1 LSDGKISIAIEVDG
15 KEIKVATTEL
25 DKLAK
30 SAEGSG
36 SPLKVAEKS
45 LDSVADSAKDAKKP
59 LEDTEKGLGSV
70 GDSAKGAKKP
80 LDDTKKSIGGVGEES
95 VKATSNVK
103 DMALSFGL
111 VKIASAAF
119 SVIAQSLDAAIS
131 RFDIMQKYPK
141 VLGALGFSAEE
152 SKKSITQLA
161 DGIDG
166 LPTKLD
172 DVVASTQQF
181 TSITGDLE
189 TSTDTVLA
197 LNNAF
202 LASGASAADASRGTD
217 QYSQMLSSGVVDLES
232 WKTLQETMPLALQK
246 TAEAMGFVGST
257 AQRELYNA
265 LKEGKITFR
274 DFQNQLIELGT
285 GTGMLADLAK
295 ENSTGIATSF
305 GNLRN
310 AVAKNIANI
319 ITKVDEMTQAV
330 TGKTIAQNID
340 SLKAIINSS
349 MAAIGDSIEK
359 ATPYIIAFK
368 DGVQAVLPVVEFLTP
383 AIMGL
388 VAAYTALQ
396 LINKV
401 SAQINATKAAFEA
414 MATTTAKITALT
426 TAKTTAELANNA
438 VQAKYLAANLASMSA
453 LTAKNVVVGLLT
465 GSLTLSTAATLLKA
479 KAVLVLSGALKFL
492 AGPIGW
498 VVLGIGALVTAGVAL
513 VKWLNKASEDGA
525 KLTSETEDLATANE
539 ALAETVESSADTY
552 KKNQN
557 NIQATADANSDLIS
571 KIEELYAVEDKTSA
585 QKKELSAY
593 VEQLNGS
600 MDGLNL
606 AYSEE
611 ADMLNQS
618 SEYLQQR
625 VDLLKEQET
634 ANAAQERMLE
644 ISKEQSEVEQKLAE
658 TNVLREEWNQKLA
671 DGSVKSREHKEAIA
685 ELDAQEQLLKDTT
698 LALGE
703 EQKLTETKFTESM
716 AAIDAATRESVDNQI
731 ITFADLSE
739 TQAATVE
746 SMKATWEDY
755 KAAATNMFDVLS
767 SESELTVAEMTAN
780 LEENQRV
787 IGAWADNIAILA
799 ARGVDEGLLETLRTA
814 GPESAGYVN
823 ALVSA
828 SDEELAGLSTAF
840 ANGGAVATDALATSL
855 GVENNEVVN
864 SVMGLVTEAKATMAQ
879 EIEAAD
885 FGSIGKNVAAGLG
898 GGIDEGA
905 AEVVTSAENMA
916 QDTIDGAESA
926 FEINSP
932 SRVFKGMGGFITEGL
947 ALGVNTGTSRVLQA
961 IASMF
966 SQARAQSMAGVSQII
981 ASYNGLPNSMRSI
994 GLYAMAGLNGGLLAG
1009 AGSVL
1014 ATARSIAN
1022 SVAATMQAALK
1033 INSPSRVMR
1042 DDVGRWIPEG
1052 LAEGIRGSASSVYE
1066 EINRISAG
1074 VVKGGSPEMALGLNG
1089 MTAMSA
1095 GYATINNNSRSV
1107 DASQVITNENRPVIH
1122 IEKIENHSDSDIPKI
1137 LEESAWIMSRE
1148 GSRL

>member
-1 LSDGKISIAIEVDG
+1 MADGKISIAIEVDG
-15 KEIKVATTEL
+15 KQVKVASTDL

-36 SPLKVAEKS
+36 SPLK
-45 LDSVADSAKDAKKP
+45 
-59 LEDTEKGLGSV
+59 DTEKGLEGI
-70 GDSAKGAKKP
+70 GNQARGAKKP
-80 LDDTKKSIGGVGEES
+80 LDDAKKGIGGVSDES
-95 VKATSNVK
+95 KKANTSIK
-103 DMALSFGL
+103 DMAISFGL
-111 VKIASAAF
+111 VKVASAAF
-119 SVIAQSLDAAIS
+119 KVVAQSLDAAIS
-131 RFDIMQKYPK
+131 RFDTMQKYPK

-152 SKKSITQLA
+152 SEKSIKQLA

-172 DVVASTQQF
+172 DVVASTQQM
-181 TSITGDLE
+181 TSITGDLGK
-189 TSTDTVLA
+189 STDTVLA

-202 LASGASAADASRGTD
+202 LASGASAADASRGTN
-217 QYSQMLSSGVVDLES
+217 QFVQMLSSGVVDLQS
-232 WKTLQETMPLALQK
+232 WKTLQETMPLGLQK
-246 TAEAMGFVGST
+246 TAEAMGFVGSA
-257 AQRELYNA
+257 AQRDLYAA
-265 LKEGKITFR
+265 LKDGEITFR

-285 GTGMLADLAK
+285 GTGELAGLAK
-295 ENSTGIATSF
+295 ENSMGIATSF

-330 TGKTIAQNID
+330 TGKSIAENID
-340 SLKAIINSS
+340 SLKVIINSS
-349 MAAIGDSIEK
+349 MAAIGDSVEK
-359 ATPYIIAFK
+359 ATPYVIAFK
-368 DGVQAVLPVVEFLTP
+368 DGVQATLPVIEFLTP

-396 LINKV
+396 IINKV
-401 SAQINATKAAFEA
+401 NAQIAATKAAFEA

-426 TAKTTAELANNA
+426 NAKTVAELANNG
-438 VQAKYLAANLASMSA
+438 VQTKYLAANLASMSA
-453 LTAKNVVVGLLT
+453 LTAKNIVVGLLT
-465 GSLTLSTAATLLKA
+465 GSLTLNTAATLLQA
-479 KAVLVLSGALKFL
+479 KAVVVLSGALKFIT
-492 AGPIGW
+492 GPIGW

-513 VKWLNKASEDGA
+513 VKWFNKASEDGA

-539 ALAETVESSADTY
+539 SLADTVESSADAY
-552 KKNQN
+552 KKNQSD
-557 NIQATADANSDLIS
+557 IQATADANSDLIA
-571 KIEELYAVEDKTSA
+571 KIEELYAVEDKTST

-600 MDGLNL
+600 MAGLNL

-671 DGSVKSREHKEAIA
+671 DGSVKSREHKAAIA
-685 ELDAQEQLLKDTT
+685 ELDEQEKLLKDTT
-698 LALGE
+698 LALGD
-703 EQKLTETKFTESM
+703 EQKLTEAKFTESM
-716 AAIDAATRESVDNQI
+716 AAIDEATRASVDNQI

-746 SMKATWEDY
+746 NMKATWEDY

-799 ARGVDEGLLETLRTA
+799 ARGVDEGLLETLRVA

-823 ALVSA
+823 ALVNA

-864 SVMGLVTEAKATMAQ
+864 SVMGLVTETKATMAQ

-885 FGSIGKNVAAGLG
+885 FGSIGKNVAAGLSS
-898 GGIDEGA
+898 GITEGA
-905 AEVVTSAENMA
+905 AEAVTASETMA

-947 ALGVNTGTSRVLQA
+947 ALGVNTGTRQVLQA
-961 IASMF
+961 VTSMF
-966 SQARAQSMAGVSQII
+966 NQARAQSMSGVARII

-994 GLYAMAGLNGGLLAG
+994 GLYAMSGLNGGLLAG
-1009 AGSVL
+1009 SGSVL

-1022 SVAATMQAALK
+1022 SVAATMRAALK

-1052 LAEGIRGSASSVYE
+1052 LAEGIRGNAASVYE
-1066 EINRISAG
+1066 EINRISTG
-1074 VVKGGSPEMALGLNG
+1074 IRGGSPEMALGLNG

-1095 GYATINNNSRSV
+1095 GYSTITNNSRAV
-1107 DASQVITNENRPVIH
+1107 TDASQTITNNNRPVVH

-1137 LEESAWIMSRE
+1137 LEEAAWIMSRE
-1148 GSRL
+1148 ESKL

>member
-1 LSDGKISIAIEVDG
+1 MSDGKISIAIEVDG
-15 KEIKVATTEL
+15 KEVKVATTEL

-36 SPLKVAEKS
+36 SPLK
-45 LDSVADSAKDAKKP
+45 DA
-59 LEDTEKGLGSV
+59 EKGLGGV

-80 LDDTKKSIGGVGEES
+80 LDDAKKAIGGVSDES
-95 VKATSNVK
+95 VKATSSVK

-111 VKIASAAF
+111 VKVASAAF
-119 SVIAQSLDAAIS
+119 KIIAQSLDAAIS
-131 RFDIMQKYPK
+131 RFDTMQRYPK

-152 SKKSITQLA
+152 SEKSIKQLA

-181 TSITGDLE
+181 TAITGDLE

-202 LASGASAADASRGTD
+202 LASGKGAAEASRGTD

-257 AQRELYNA
+257 AQRDLYAA
-265 LKEGKITFR
+265 LKDGKFTFR

-285 GTGMLADLAK
+285 GTGMLASLAK
-295 ENSTGIATSF
+295 ENSVGIGVSF

-340 SLKAIINSS
+340 SLKVIINSS

-359 ATPYIIAFK
+359 ATPYVIAFK
-368 DGVQAVLPVVEFLTP
+368 DGVQATLPVVEFLTP

-396 LINKV
+396 VINKV
-401 SAQINATKAAFEA
+401 NAQIAATKAAFEL
-414 MATTTAKITALT
+414 MAPTIAKLTALT
-426 TAKTTAELANNA
+426 TAKTTAELMDSAM
-438 VQAKYLAANLASMSA
+438 QTKYLAANLASMSA
-453 LTAKNVVVGLLT
+453 LTAKNIVIGLLT
-465 GSLTLSTAATLLKA
+465 GSLTLNTAATLLQA
-479 KAVLVLSGALKFL
+479 KAVVVLSGALKFIT
-492 AGPIGW
+492 GPIGW

-513 VKWLNKASEDGA
+513 VKWFNKASEDGG

-539 ALAETVESSADTY
+539 SLADTVESSADAY
-552 KKNQN
+552 KKNQSD
-557 NIQATADANSDLIS
+557 IQATADANSDLIA

-618 SEYLQQR
+618 GEYLQQR

-658 TNVLREEWNQKLA
+658 TNQLREEWNQKLE

-685 ELDAQEQLLKDTT
+685 ELDTQEQLLKDTT

-703 EQKLTETKFTESM
+703 EQEATKAKFTESM
-716 AAIDAATRESVDNQI
+716 AAIDEATRTSVDNQI

-746 SMKATWEDY
+746 NMKATWEEY
-755 KAAATNMFDVLS
+755 KSAATNMFDTLS
-767 SESELTVAEMTAN
+767 VESDLTVAQMTAN

-799 ARGVDEGLLETLRTA
+799 SRGVDEGLLETLRTA

-823 ALVSA
+823 ALVNA

-885 FGSIGKNVAAGLG
+885 FGSIGKNVAAGLS
-898 GGIDEGA
+898 GGITEGA
-905 AEVVTSAENMA
+905 ADAVTASETMA

-947 ALGVNTGTSRVLQA
+947 ALGVNTGTRQVLQA
-961 IASMF
+961 ITSMF
-966 SQARAQSMAGVSQII
+966 NQARAQSLMGMNQII

-994 GLYAMAGLNGGLLAG
+994 GLYAMSGLNGGLIAG
-1009 AGSVL
+1009 SGSVL

-1066 EINRISAG
+1066 EINKISAG

-1095 GYATINNNSRSV
+1095 GYATINNHSRSIT

-1137 LEESAWIMSRE
+1137 LEEAAWIMSRE
-1148 GSRL
+1148 GSKL

>member
-1 LSDGKISIAIEVDG
+1 MADGKISIAIEVDG
-15 KEIKVATTEL
+15 KQVKVASTEL

-36 SPLKVAEKS
+36 SPLK
-45 LDSVADSAKDAKKP
+45 
-59 LEDTEKGLGSV
+59 DTEKGLEGV
-70 GDSAKGAKKP
+70 GNQAKGAKKP
-80 LDDTKKSIGGVGEES
+80 LDDAKKGIGGVGDES
-95 VKATSNVK
+95 KKANTSIK
-103 DMALSFGL
+103 DMAISFGL
-111 VKIASAAF
+111 VKVASAAF
-119 SVIAQSLDAAIS
+119 KVVAQSLDAAIS
-131 RFDIMQKYPK
+131 RFDTMQKYPK
-141 VLGALGFSAEE
+141 VLDALGFSAEE
-152 SKKSITQLA
+152 SEKSINQLA

-172 DVVASTQQF
+172 DVVASTQQM
-181 TSITGDLE
+181 TSITGDLGK
-189 TSTDTVLA
+189 STDTVLA

-202 LASGASAADASRGTD
+202 LASGSSAADASRGTN
-217 QYSQMLSSGVVDLES
+217 QFVQMLSSGVVDLQS
-232 WKTLQETMPLALQK
+232 WKTLQETMPLGLQK
-246 TAEAMGFVGST
+246 TAEAMGYVGST
-257 AQRELYNA
+257 AQRDLYSA
-265 LKEGKITFR
+265 LQAGEITFK

-285 GTGMLADLAK
+285 GTGELAGLAK
-295 ENSTGIATSF
+295 ENSMGIATSF
-305 GNLRN
+305 DNLRN

-330 TGKTIAQNID
+330 TGKSIAQNID
-340 SLKAIINSS
+340 SLKVIINSS
-349 MAAIGDSIEK
+349 MAVIGDSIEK
-359 ATPYIIAFK
+359 ATPYVIAFK
-368 DGVQAVLPVVEFLTP
+368 DGVQATLPVVEFLTP

-396 LINKV
+396 IINKV
-401 SAQINATKAAFEA
+401 NAQIAATKAAFEA

-426 TAKTTAELANNA
+426 NAKTVAELANNG
-438 VQAKYLAANLASMSA
+438 VQTKYLAANLASMSA
-453 LTAKNVVVGLLT
+453 LTAKNIVVGLLT
-465 GSLTLSTAATLLKA
+465 GSLTLNTAATLLQA
-479 KAVLVLSGALKFL
+479 KAVVVLSGALKFIT
-492 AGPIGW
+492 GPIGW

-513 VKWLNKASEDGA
+513 VKWFNKATEDGA

-539 ALAETVESSADTY
+539 SLADTVESSADAY
-552 KKNQN
+552 KKNQSD
-557 NIQATADANSDLIS
+557 IQATADANSDLIA

-600 MDGLNL
+600 MAGLNL

-671 DGSVKSREHKEAIA
+671 DGSVKSREHKAAIA
-685 ELDAQEQLLKDTT
+685 ELDEQEKLLKDTT
-698 LALGE
+698 LALGD
-703 EQKLTETKFTESM
+703 EQKLTEAKFTESM
-716 AAIDAATRESVDNQI
+716 AAIDEATRASVDNQI

-746 SMKATWEDY
+746 NMKATWEDY

-767 SESELTVAEMTAN
+767 AESELTVAEMTAN

-799 ARGVDEGLLETLRTA
+799 ARGVDEGLLETLRVA

-823 ALVSA
+823 ALVNA

-840 ANGGAVATDALATSL
+840 ANGGAVATEALATSL

-864 SVMGLVTEAKATMAQ
+864 SVMGLVTETKATMAQ

-885 FGSIGKNVAAGLG
+885 FGSIGKNVAAGLSS
-898 GGIDEGA
+898 GITEGA
-905 AEVVTSAENMA
+905 AEAVTASETMA

-947 ALGVNTGTSRVLQA
+947 ALGVNTGTRLVLQA
-961 IASMF
+961 ITSMF
-966 SQARAQSMAGVSQII
+966 NQARAQSMAGVAQII

-994 GLYAMAGLNGGLLAG
+994 GLYAMAGLNGGLMAG

-1052 LAEGIRGSASSVYE
+1052 LAEGIRGNAASVYE
-1066 EINRISAG
+1066 EINRISTG
-1074 VVKGGSPEMALGLNG
+1074 IRGGSPEMALGLNG

-1095 GYATINNNSRSV
+1095 GYATITNNSRAV
-1107 DASQVITNENRPVIH
+1107 TDASQTITNNNRPVVH

-1137 LEESAWIMSRE
+1137 LEEAAWIMSRE
-1148 GSRL
+1148 ESKL

>member
-1 LSDGKISIAIEVDG
+1 MSDGKISIAIEVDG
-15 KEIKVATTEL
+15 KEVKIASTEL
-25 DKLAK
+25 EKLAK
-30 SAEGSG
+30 SAESSE
-36 SPLKVAEKS
+36 SPLKEA
-45 LDSVADSAKDAKKP
+45 
-59 LEDTEKGLGSV
+59 EKGLDGI

-80 LDDTKKSIGGVGEES
+80 LDDTKKAIGGVGDES
-95 VKATSNVK
+95 VKATSSVK

-111 VKIASAAF
+111 VKVASAAF
-119 SVIAQSLDAAIS
+119 KVVAQSLDAAIT
-131 RFDIMQKYPK
+131 RFDTMQKYPK

-246 TAEAMGFVGST
+246 TAEAMGYVGST
-257 AQRELYNA
+257 AQRELYTA
-265 LKEGKITFR
+265 LKEGKITFK

-285 GTGMLADLAK
+285 GTGVLADLAK
-295 ENSTGIATSF
+295 ENSMGIATSF

-310 AVAKNIANI
+310 AVAKNVANI
-319 ITKVDEMTQAV
+319 ITKVDEMTKEV
-330 TGKTIAQNID
+330 TGKSIAENID
-340 SLKAIINSS
+340 SLKVIVNSS
-349 MAAIGDSIEK
+349 MTAIGDAIEK
-359 ATPYIIAFK
+359 ATPYVIAFK

-396 LINKV
+396 IINKV
-401 SAQINATKAAFEA
+401 SAEISATKAAFEA

-438 VQAKYLAANLASMSA
+438 VQAKYLAANLASMTA
-453 LTAKNVVVGLLT
+453 LTAKNVVIGLLT

-492 AGPIGW
+492 MGPVGW
-498 VVLGIGALVTAGVAL
+498 VVLGIGALVAAGVAL
-513 VKWLNKASEDGA
+513 VKWFNKASDEGA
-525 KLTSETEDLATANE
+525 KLTGETEDLAAANDE
-539 ALAETVESSADTY
+539 LTSSVESNADSY
-552 KKNQN
+552 KKSQSD
-557 NIQATADANSDLIS
+557 IQATADANSDLIE
-571 KIEELYAVEDKTSA
+571 KIEKLYAVEDKTSK

-600 MDGLNL
+600 MEGLNL

-618 SEYLQQR
+618 TGYLQQR

-658 TNVLREEWNQKLA
+658 TNQLREEWNQKLA
-671 DGSVKSREHKEAIA
+671 DGSVKSREHKDAIA
-685 ELDAQEQLLKDTT
+685 ELDAQEQLLKGTT
-698 LALGE
+698 TALGE
-703 EQKLTETKFTESM
+703 EQKLTEAKFTESM
-716 AAIDAATRESVDNQI
+716 AAIDAATSTTVANQM
-731 ITFADLSE
+731 ITYADLSE
-739 TQAATVE
+739 SQAAAVE
-746 SMKATWEDY
+746 SMKATWEEY
-755 KAAATNMFDVLS
+755 KSAATNMFDVLS
-767 SESELTVAEMTAN
+767 EESTLSVAEMQAN

-823 ALVSA
+823 ALVNA

-898 GGIDEGA
+898 GGIDAGA
-905 AEVVTSAENMA
+905 GEVVTSAENMA
-916 QDTIDGAESA
+916 KDTIDGAESA

-947 ALGVNTGTSRVLQA
+947 ALGVNTGTAQVLQA
-961 IASMF
+961 ITSMF
-966 SQARAQSMAGVSQII
+966 TRALGVSTAGVSRII
-981 ASYNGLPNSMRSI
+981 ASYSGLPNSMRSI
-994 GLYAMAGLNGGLLAG
+994 GLNAMAGLNSGLNAG

-1014 ATARSIAN
+1014 ATAASIAN
-1022 SVAATMQAALK
+1022 SVATVMRSALK
-1033 INSPSRVMR
+1033 INSPSRVIR
-1042 DDVGRWIPEG
+1042 DKVGKSIPEG
-1052 LAEGIRGSASSVYE
+1052 LAKGISGSASVVYDE
-1066 EINRISAG
+1066 LNRMTDGI
-1074 VVKGGSPEMALGLNG
+1074 VKFSSPEMALGLNG

-1095 GYATINNNSRSV
+1095 GYATINNSSRAV
-1107 DASQVITNENRPVIH
+1107 TDASQVITNNNRPVVN
-1122 IEKIENHSDSDIPKI
+1122 IEKIENYSDSDIPKI

-1148 GSRL
+1148 ESRL

>member
-1 LSDGKISIAIEVDG
+1 MADGKISIAIEVDG
-15 KEIKVATTEL
+15 KQVKVASTEL

-36 SPLKVAEKS
+36 SPLK
-45 LDSVADSAKDAKKP
+45 
-59 LEDTEKGLGSV
+59 DTEKGLEGV
-70 GDSAKGAKKP
+70 GNQAKGAKKP
-80 LDDTKKSIGGVGEES
+80 LDDAKKGIGGVGDES
-95 VKATSNVK
+95 KKANTSIK
-103 DMALSFGL
+103 DMAISFGL
-111 VKIASAAF
+111 VKVASAAF
-119 SVIAQSLDAAIS
+119 KVVAQSLDAAIS
-131 RFDIMQKYPK
+131 RFDTMQKYPK
-141 VLGALGFSAEE
+141 VLDALGFSAEE
-152 SKKSITQLA
+152 SEKSINQLA

-172 DVVASTQQF
+172 DVVASTQQM
-181 TSITGDLE
+181 TSITGDLGK
-189 TSTDTVLA
+189 STDTVLA

-202 LASGASAADASRGTD
+202 LASGSSAADASRGTN
-217 QYSQMLSSGVVDLES
+217 QFVQMLSSGVVDLQS
-232 WKTLQETMPLALQK
+232 WKTLQETMPLGLQK
-246 TAEAMGFVGST
+246 TAEAMGYVGST
-257 AQRELYNA
+257 AQRDLYSA
-265 LKEGKITFR
+265 LQAGEITFK

-285 GTGMLADLAK
+285 GTGELAGLAK
-295 ENSTGIATSF
+295 ENSMGIATSF
-305 GNLRN
+305 DNLRN

-330 TGKTIAQNID
+330 TGKSIAQNID
-340 SLKAIINSS
+340 SLKVIINSS
-349 MAAIGDSIEK
+349 MAVIGDSIEK
-359 ATPYIIAFK
+359 ATPYVIAFK
-368 DGVQAVLPVVEFLTP
+368 DGVQATLPVVEFLTP

-396 LINKV
+396 IINKV
-401 SAQINATKAAFEA
+401 NAQIAATKAAFEA

-426 TAKTTAELANNA
+426 NAKTVAELANNG
-438 VQAKYLAANLASMSA
+438 VQTKYLAANLASMSA
-453 LTAKNVVVGLLT
+453 LTAKNIVVGLLT
-465 GSLTLSTAATLLKA
+465 GSLTLNTAATLLQA
-479 KAVLVLSGALKFL
+479 KAVVVLSGALKFIT
-492 AGPIGW
+492 GPIGW

-513 VKWLNKASEDGA
+513 VKWFNKATEDGA

-539 ALAETVESSADTY
+539 SLADTVESSADAY
-552 KKNQN
+552 KKNQSD
-557 NIQATADANSDLIS
+557 IQATADANSDLIA

-600 MDGLNL
+600 MAGLNL

-671 DGSVKSREHKEAIA
+671 DGSVKSREHKAAIA
-685 ELDAQEQLLKDTT
+685 ELDEQEKLLKDTT
-698 LALGE
+698 LALGD
-703 EQKLTETKFTESM
+703 EQKLTEAKFTESM
-716 AAIDAATRESVDNQI
+716 AAIDEAARASVDNQI

-746 SMKATWEDY
+746 NMKATWEDY

-767 SESELTVAEMTAN
+767 AESELTVAEMTAN

-799 ARGVDEGLLETLRTA
+799 ARGVDEGLLETLRVA

-823 ALVSA
+823 ALVNA

-840 ANGGAVATDALATSL
+840 ANGGAVATEALATSL

-864 SVMGLVTEAKATMAQ
+864 SVMGLVTETKATMAQ

-885 FGSIGKNVAAGLG
+885 FGSIGKNVAAGLSS
-898 GGIDEGA
+898 GITEGA
-905 AEVVTSAENMA
+905 AEAVTASETMA

-947 ALGVNTGTSRVLQA
+947 ALGVNTGTRLVLQA
-961 IASMF
+961 ITSMF
-966 SQARAQSMAGVSQII
+966 NQARAQSMAGVAQII

-994 GLYAMAGLNGGLLAG
+994 GLYAMAGLNGGLMAG

-1052 LAEGIRGSASSVYE
+1052 LAEGIRGNAASVYE
-1066 EINRISAG
+1066 EINRISTG
-1074 VVKGGSPEMALGLNG
+1074 IRGGSPEMALGLNG

-1095 GYATINNNSRSV
+1095 GYATITNNSRAV
-1107 DASQVITNENRPVIH
+1107 TDASQTITNNNRPVVH

-1137 LEESAWIMSRE
+1137 LEEAAWIMSRE
-1148 GSRL
+1148 ESKL

>member
-1 LSDGKISIAIEVDG
+1 MADGKISIAIEVDG
-15 KEIKVATTEL
+15 KQVKVASTDL

-36 SPLKVAEKS
+36 SPLK
-45 LDSVADSAKDAKKP
+45 
-59 LEDTEKGLGSV
+59 DTEKGLEGI
-70 GDSAKGAKKP
+70 GNQARGAKKP
-80 LDDTKKSIGGVGEES
+80 LDDAKKGIGGVGDES
-95 VKATSNVK
+95 KKASTSIK
-103 DMALSFGL
+103 DMAISFGL
-111 VKIASAAF
+111 VKVASAAF
-119 SVIAQSLDAAIS
+119 KVVAQSLDAVIS
-131 RFDIMQKYPK
+131 RFDTMQKYPK

-152 SKKSITQLA
+152 SEKSIKQLA

-172 DVVASTQQF
+172 DVVASTQQM
-181 TSITGDLE
+181 TSITGDLGK
-189 TSTDTVLA
+189 STDTVLA

-202 LASGASAADASRGTD
+202 LASGSSAADASRGTN
-217 QYSQMLSSGVVDLES
+217 QFVQMLSSGVVDLQS
-232 WKTLQETMPLALQK
+232 WKTLQETMPLGLQK
-246 TAEAMGFVGST
+246 TAEAMGYVGST
-257 AQRELYNA
+257 AQRDLYSA
-265 LKEGKITFR
+265 LQAGEITFR

-285 GTGMLADLAK
+285 GTGELADLAK
-295 ENSTGIATSF
+295 ENSMGIATSF

-330 TGKTIAQNID
+330 TGKSIAQNID
-340 SLKAIINSS
+340 SLKVIINSS

-359 ATPYIIAFK
+359 ATPYVIAFK
-368 DGVQAVLPVVEFLTP
+368 DGVQATLPVVEFLAP

-396 LINKV
+396 IINKV
-401 SAQINATKAAFEA
+401 NAQIAATKAAFEA

-426 TAKTTAELANNA
+426 NAKTVAELANNG
-438 VQAKYLAANLASMSA
+438 VQTKYLAANLASMSA
-453 LTAKNVVVGLLT
+453 LTAKNIVVGLLT
-465 GSLTLSTAATLLKA
+465 GSLTLNTAATLLQA
-479 KAVLVLSGALKFL
+479 KAVVVLSGALKFIT
-492 AGPIGW
+492 GPIGW

-513 VKWLNKASEDGA
+513 VKWFNKASEDGA

-539 ALAETVESSADTY
+539 SLADTVESSADAY
-552 KKNQN
+552 KKNQSD
-557 NIQATADANSDLIS
+557 IQATADANSDLIA
-571 KIEELYAVEDKTSA
+571 KIEELYAVEDKTST

-600 MDGLNL
+600 MAGLNL

-658 TNVLREEWNQKLA
+658 TNVLREEWNQKLE
-671 DGSVKSREHKEAIA
+671 DGSVKSREHKAAIA
-685 ELDAQEQLLKDTT
+685 ELDEQEKLLKDTT
-698 LALGE
+698 LALGD

-716 AAIDAATRESVDNQI
+716 AAIDEATRASVDNQI

-746 SMKATWEDY
+746 NMKATWEDY

-767 SESELTVAEMTAN
+767 AESELTVAEMTAN

-799 ARGVDEGLLETLRTA
+799 ARGVDEGLLETLRVA

-823 ALVSA
+823 ALVNA

-864 SVMGLVTEAKATMAQ
+864 SVMGLVTETKATMAQ

-885 FGSIGKNVAAGLG
+885 FGSIGKNVAAGLSS
-898 GGIDEGA
+898 GITEGA
-905 AEVVTSAENMA
+905 AEAVTASETMA

-947 ALGVNTGTSRVLQA
+947 ALGVNTGTKQVLQA
-961 IASMF
+961 ITSMF
-966 SQARAQSMAGVSQII
+966 NQARAQSMAGVAQII

-994 GLYAMAGLNGGLLAG
+994 GLYAMSGLNGGLMAG
-1009 AGSVL
+1009 AGAVM
-1014 ATARSIAN
+1014 ATAAGIAN
-1022 SVAATMQAALK
+1022 SVAAVMRSALK
-1033 INSPSRVMR
+1033 INSPSRVIR
-1042 DDVGRWIPEG
+1042 DKVGKSIPEG
-1052 LAEGIRGSASSVYE
+1052 LAKGISGSASVVYDAL
-1066 EINRISAG
+1066 NRMTDGI
-1074 VVKGGSPEMALGLNG
+1074 VKFSTPEMALGLNG

-1095 GYATINNNSRSV
+1095 GYSTITNNSRAV
-1107 DASQVITNENRPVIH
+1107 TDASQTITNNNRPVVH

-1137 LEESAWIMSRE
+1137 LEEAAWIMSRE
-1148 GSRL
+1148 ESKL

>member
-1 LSDGKISIAIEVDG
+1 MADGKISIAIEVDG
-15 KEIKVATTEL
+15 KQVKVASTEL

-36 SPLKVAEKS
+36 SPLK
-45 LDSVADSAKDAKKP
+45 
-59 LEDTEKGLGSV
+59 DTEKGLEGV
-70 GDSAKGAKKP
+70 GNQAKGAKKP
-80 LDDTKKSIGGVGEES
+80 LDDAKKGIGGVGDES
-95 VKATSNVK
+95 KKANTSIK
-103 DMALSFGL
+103 DMAISFGL
-111 VKIASAAF
+111 VKVASAAF
-119 SVIAQSLDAAIS
+119 KVVAQSLDAAIS
-131 RFDIMQKYPK
+131 RFDTMQKYPK
-141 VLGALGFSAEE
+141 VLDALGFSAEE
-152 SKKSITQLA
+152 SEKSINQLA

-172 DVVASTQQF
+172 DVVASTQQM
-181 TSITGDLE
+181 TSITGDLGK
-189 TSTDTVLA
+189 STDTVLA

-202 LASGASAADASRGTD
+202 LASGSSAADASRGTN
-217 QYSQMLSSGVVDLES
+217 QFVQMLSSGVVDLQS
-232 WKTLQETMPLALQK
+232 WKTLQETMPLGLQK
-246 TAEAMGFVGST
+246 TAEAMGYVGST
-257 AQRELYNA
+257 AQRDLYSA
-265 LKEGKITFR
+265 LQAGEITFK

-285 GTGMLADLAK
+285 GTGELAGLAK
-295 ENSTGIATSF
+295 ENSMGIATSF
-305 GNLRN
+305 DNLRN

-330 TGKTIAQNID
+330 TGKSIAQNID
-340 SLKAIINSS
+340 SLKVIINSS
-349 MAAIGDSIEK
+349 MAVIGDSIEK
-359 ATPYIIAFK
+359 ATPYVIAFK
-368 DGVQAVLPVVEFLTP
+368 DGVQATLPVVEFLTP

-396 LINKV
+396 IINKV
-401 SAQINATKAAFEA
+401 NAQIAATKAAFEA

-426 TAKTTAELANNA
+426 NAKTVAELANNG
-438 VQAKYLAANLASMSA
+438 VQTKYLAANLASMSA
-453 LTAKNVVVGLLT
+453 LTAKNIVVGLLT
-465 GSLTLSTAATLLKA
+465 GSLTLNTAATLLQA
-479 KAVLVLSGALKFL
+479 KAVVVLSGALKFIT
-492 AGPIGW
+492 GPIGW

-513 VKWLNKASEDGA
+513 VKWFNKATEDGA

-539 ALAETVESSADTY
+539 SLADTVESSADAY
-552 KKNQN
+552 KKNQSD
-557 NIQATADANSDLIS
+557 IQATADANSDLIA

-600 MDGLNL
+600 MAGLNL

-671 DGSVKSREHKEAIA
+671 DGSVKSREHKAAIA
-685 ELDAQEQLLKDTT
+685 ELDEQEKLLKDTT
-698 LALGE
+698 LALGD
-703 EQKLTETKFTESM
+703 EQKLTEAKFTESM
-716 AAIDAATRESVDNQI
+716 AAIDEAARASVDNQI

-746 SMKATWEDY
+746 NMKATWEDY

-767 SESELTVAEMTAN
+767 AESELTVAEMTAN

-799 ARGVDEGLLETLRTA
+799 ARGVDEGLLETLRVA

-823 ALVSA
+823 ALVNA

-840 ANGGAVATDALATSL
+840 ANGGAVATEALATSL

-864 SVMGLVTEAKATMAQ
+864 SVMGLVTETKATMAQ

-885 FGSIGKNVAAGLG
+885 FGSIGKNVAAGLSS
-898 GGIDEGA
+898 GITEGA
-905 AEVVTSAENMA
+905 AEAVTASETMA

-947 ALGVNTGTSRVLQA
+947 ALGVNTGTKQVLQA
-961 IASMF
+961 ITSMF
-966 SQARAQSMAGVSQII
+966 NQARAQSMAGVAQII

-994 GLYAMAGLNGGLLAG
+994 GLYAMAGLNGGLMAG

-1052 LAEGIRGSASSVYE
+1052 LAEGIRGNAASVYE
-1066 EINRISAG
+1066 EINRISTG
-1074 VVKGGSPEMALGLNG
+1074 IRGGSPEMALGLNG

-1095 GYATINNNSRSV
+1095 GYATITNNSRAV
-1107 DASQVITNENRPVIH
+1107 TDASQTITNNNRPVVH

-1137 LEESAWIMSRE
+1137 LEEAAWIMSRE
-1148 GSRL
+1148 ESKL

>member
-1 LSDGKISIAIEVDG
+1 MADGKISIAIEVDG
-15 KEIKVATTEL
+15 KQVKVASTDL

-36 SPLKVAEKS
+36 SPLK
-45 LDSVADSAKDAKKP
+45 
-59 LEDTEKGLGSV
+59 DTEKGLEGI
-70 GDSAKGAKKP
+70 GNQARGAKKP
-80 LDDTKKSIGGVGEES
+80 LDDAKKGIGGVGDES
-95 VKATSNVK
+95 KKANTSIK
-103 DMALSFGL
+103 DMAISFGL
-111 VKIASAAF
+111 VKVASAAF
-119 SVIAQSLDAAIS
+119 KVVAQSLDAAIS
-131 RFDIMQKYPK
+131 RFDTMQKYPK

-152 SKKSITQLA
+152 SEKSIKQLA

-172 DVVASTQQF
+172 DVVASTQQM
-181 TSITGDLE
+181 TSITGDLGK
-189 TSTDTVLA
+189 STDTVLA

-202 LASGASAADASRGTD
+202 LASGASAADASRGTN
-217 QYSQMLSSGVVDLES
+217 QFVQMLSSGVVDLQS
-232 WKTLQETMPLALQK
+232 WKTLQETMPLGLQK
-246 TAEAMGFVGST
+246 TAEAMGYVGST
-257 AQRELYNA
+257 AQRDLYGA
-265 LKEGKITFR
+265 LKSGEITFR
-274 DFQNQLIELGT
+274 DFQNQLIELGI
-285 GTGMLADLAK
+285 GTGVLADLAK
-295 ENSTGIATSF
+295 ENSMGIATSF

-330 TGKTIAQNID
+330 TGKSIAENID
-340 SLKAIINSS
+340 SLKVIINSS
-349 MAAIGDSIEK
+349 MASIGESIEK
-359 ATPYIIAFK
+359 ATPYVIAFK
-368 DGVQAVLPVVEFLTP
+368 DGVQATLPVVEFLTP

-396 LINKV
+396 IISKV
-401 SAQINATKAAFEA
+401 NAQIAATKAAFEL
-414 MATTTAKITALT
+414 MAPTIAKLTALT
-426 TAKTTAELANNA
+426 TAKTTAELMDSAM
-438 VQAKYLAANLASMSA
+438 QTKYLAANLASMSA

-465 GSLTLSTAATLLKA
+465 GSLTLNTAATLLQA
-479 KAVLVLSGALKFL
+479 KAVVVLSGALKFIT
-492 AGPIGW
+492 GPIGW

-513 VKWLNKASEDGA
+513 VKWFNKATEDGA

-539 ALAETVESSADTY
+539 SLADTVESSADAY
-552 KKNQN
+552 KKNQSD
-557 NIQATADANSDLIS
+557 IQATADANSDLIA
-571 KIEELYAVEDKTSA
+571 KIEELYAVEDKTST

-600 MDGLNL
+600 MAGLNL

-671 DGSVKSREHKEAIA
+671 DGSVKSREHKAAIA
-685 ELDAQEQLLKDTT
+685 ELDEQEKLLKDTT
-698 LALGE
+698 LALGD
-703 EQKLTETKFTESM
+703 EQKLTEAKFTESM
-716 AAIDAATRESVDNQI
+716 AAIDAATSESIGSQI
-731 ITFADLSE
+731 ITYADLSE
-739 TQAATVE
+739 SQAAAVE

-767 SESELTVAEMTAN
+767 EESELSVAEMTAN
-780 LEENQRV
+780 MEENQRV

-799 ARGVDEGLLETLRTA
+799 ARGVDEGLLETLRAA
-814 GPESAGYVN
+814 GPESAGYVK
-823 ALVSA
+823 AMVDS
-828 SDEELAGLSTAF
+828 SDEELSRMSEVY
-840 ANGGAVATDALATSL
+840 ANGMGVATDAAVTTLDEGNAQ
-855 GVENNEVVN
+855 VFE
-864 SVMGLVTEAKATMAQ
+864 SVKHLVTGTEQTMNEQIA
-879 EIEAAD
+879 AAD
-885 FGSIGKNVAAGLG
+885 FGSIGKNVAAGLTD
-898 GGIDEGA
+898 GINEGA
-905 AEVVTSAENMA
+905 AEAVAASETMA

-947 ALGVNTGTSRVLQA
+947 ALGVNTGTRLVLQA
-961 IASMF
+961 ITSMF
-966 SQARAQSMAGVSQII
+966 NQARAQSMAGVAQII

-994 GLYAMAGLNGGLLAG
+994 GLYAMSGLNGGLMAG
-1009 AGSVL
+1009 SGSVL

-1052 LAEGIRGSASSVYE
+1052 LAEGIRGNAASVYE

-1089 MTAMSA
+1089 MTALSA
-1095 GYATINNNSRSV
+1095 GYATINNNSRAV
-1107 DASQVITNENRPVIH
+1107 TDASQTITNNNRPVIH

-1137 LEESAWIMSRE
+1137 LEESAWILSRE

>member
-1 LSDGKISIAIEVDG
+1 MSDGKISIAIEVDG
-15 KEIKVATTEL
+15 KEVKIASTEL
-25 DKLAK
+25 EKLAK
-30 SAEGSG
+30 SAESSE
-36 SPLKVAEKS
+36 SPLK
-45 LDSVADSAKDAKKP
+45 DA
-59 LEDTEKGLGSV
+59 EKGLGGV
-70 GDSAKGAKKP
+70 GDQAKGAKKP
-80 LDDTKKSIGGVGEES
+80 LDDAKKGIGGVGDES
-95 VKATSNVK
+95 KKASASVK

-111 VKIASAAF
+111 VKLASAAF
-119 SVIAQSLDAAIS
+119 KVVAQSLDAAIS

-257 AQRELYNA
+257 AQRELYTA

-285 GTGMLADLAK
+285 GTGVLADLAK
-295 ENSTGIATSF
+295 ENSMGIATSF

-310 AVAKNIANI
+310 AVAKNVANI
-319 ITKVDEMTQAV
+319 ITKVDEMTKEV
-330 TGKTIAQNID
+330 TGKSIAENID
-340 SLKAIINSS
+340 SLKAVINSS
-349 MAAIGDSIEK
+349 MAAIGESIEK
-359 ATPYIIAFK
+359 ATPYVIAFK

-383 AIMGL
+383 AIIGL
-388 VAAYTALQ
+388 AAAYATL
-396 LINKV
+396 KV
-401 SAQINATKAAFEA
+401 SNQIIATKVAFESMA
-414 MATTTAKITALT
+414 MTVAKLTALT
-426 TAKTTAELANNA
+426 TAKTTAELANSA
-438 VQAKYLAANLASMSA
+438 MQTKYLAANLASMKA
-453 LTAKNVVVGLLT
+453 LTAKNVVIGLLT

-492 AGPIGW
+492 AGPVGW

-513 VKWLNKASEDGA
+513 VKWFNKASEDGA
-525 KLTSETEDLATANE
+525 KLTSETEGLAAANDE
-539 ALAETVESSADTY
+539 LTSSVESNADSY
-552 KKNQN
+552 KKSQN
-557 NIQATADANSDLIS
+557 NIQATADANSDLI
-571 KIEELYAVEDKTSA
+571 KRIEELYAVEDKTSK

-600 MDGLNL
+600 MEGLNI

-618 SEYLQQR
+618 TGYLQQR

-658 TNVLREEWNQKLA
+658 TNQLRAEWNQKLEE
-671 DGSVKSREHKEAIA
+671 GSVKSREHKDAIA
-685 ELDAQEQLLKDTT
+685 ELDVQEQLLKDTT
-698 LALGE
+698 TALGD
-703 EQKLTETKFTESM
+703 EQKLTESKFSESM
-716 AAIDAATRESVDNQI
+716 AAIDAATSESVGNQI
-731 ITFADLSE
+731 INFADLSE
-739 TQAATVE
+739 SQAAAVE

-755 KAAATNMFDVLS
+755 KSAATNMFDVLS
-767 SESELTVAEMTAN
+767 AESELTVAEMTAN

-799 ARGVDEGLLETLRTA
+799 SRGVDDGLLETLRAA

-823 ALVSA
+823 ALVNA

-840 ANGGAVATDALATSL
+840 ANGGNVATDALATSL

-864 SVMGLVTEAKATMAQ
+864 SVMGLVTEAKATMMQ

-898 GGIDEGA
+898 GGIEEGA

-947 ALGVNTGTSRVLQA
+947 ALGVNTGTSKVLQA

-981 ASYNGLPNSMRSI
+981 ASYGGLPNSMRSI

-1066 EINRISAG
+1066 AINRMTSGI
-1074 VVKGGSPEMALGLNG
+1074 VKGGSPEMALGLNG

-1095 GYATINNNSRSV
+1095 GYATINNSSRAV
-1107 DASQVITNENRPVIH
+1107 TDASQVITNENRPVIH
-1122 IEKIENHSDSDIPKI
+1122 IEKIENYSDSDIPKI

>member
-15 KEIKVATTEL
+15 KEIKVASADLE
-25 DKLAK
+25 KLAK
-30 SAEGSG
+30 SAQGSG
-36 SPLKVAEKS
+36 APLK
-45 LDSVADSAKDAKKP
+45 DA
-59 LEDTEKGLGSV
+59 EKGLGGV
-70 GDSAKGAKKP
+70 GDQAKGAKKP
-80 LDDTKKSIGGVGEES
+80 LDDAKKAIGGVGDES
-95 VKATSNVK
+95 VKAGSSVK

-111 VKIASAAF
+111 VKVASSAF
-119 SVIAQSLDAAIS
+119 KVVAQSLDAAIS
-131 RFDIMQKYPK
+131 RFDTMQKYPK

-257 AQRELYNA
+257 AQRELYTA

-295 ENSTGIATSF
+295 ENSMGIATSF

-310 AVAKNIANI
+310 AVAKNVANI
-319 ITKVDEMTQAV
+319 ITKVDEMTKEV
-330 TGKTIAQNID
+330 TGKSIAENID
-340 SLKAIINSS
+340 SLKVIVNSS

-359 ATPYIIAFK
+359 ATPYVIAFK

-396 LINKV
+396 IINKT
-401 SAQINATKAAFEA
+401 SAQIAATKAAFEA
-414 MATTTAKITALT
+414 MAPTIAKLTALT
-426 TAKTTAELANNA
+426 TAKTTAELMDSAM
-438 VQAKYLAANLASMSA
+438 QTKYLAANLASMSA
-453 LTAKNVVVGLLT
+453 LTAKNIVIGLLT
-465 GSLTLSTAATLLKA
+465 GSLTLNTAATLLQA
-479 KAVLVLSGALKFL
+479 KAVVVLSGALKFIT
-492 AGPIGW
+492 GPIGW

-513 VKWLNKASEDGA
+513 VKWFNKATEDGA
-525 KLTSETEDLATANE
+525 KLTSKTEELAAANE
-539 ALAETVESSADTY
+539 ELTSSVESNADSY
-552 KKNQN
+552 KKTQS
-557 NIQATADANSDLIS
+557 NIQATADANSDLIA
-571 KIEELYAVEDKTSA
+571 KIEELYAVEDKTGA
-585 QKKELSAY
+585 QKKELAAY

-600 MDGLNL
+600 MAGLNL

-625 VDLLKEQET
+625 VDLLKEQESAT
-634 ANAAQERMLE
+634 AAQERMLE
-644 ISKEQSEVEQKLAE
+644 ISKEQSEIEQKLAE
-658 TNVLREEWNQKLA
+658 TNELRAEWNRKIE
-671 DGSVKSREHKEAIA
+671 DGSVKSKEYKEAIA
-685 ELDAQEQLLKDTT
+685 GLDEQEQLLKGTT
-698 LALGE
+698 TALGE

-716 AAIDAATRESVDNQI
+716 ATIDAATRASVDNQI

-746 SMKATWEDY
+746 NMKATWEDY

-767 SESELTVAEMTAN
+767 TESELTVGEMTAN

-799 ARGVDEGLLETLRTA
+799 ARGVNEGLLETLRAA
-814 GPESAGYVN
+814 GPESAGHVN
-823 ALVSA
+823 ALVNA
-828 SDEELAGLSTAF
+828 SDEELAALSTAF
-840 ANGGAVATDALATSL
+840 SNGGTVATDALATSL

-864 SVMGLVTEAKATMAQ
+864 SVMGLVTATKATMSQ
-879 EIEAAD
+879 EIAAAD
-885 FGSIGKNVAAGLG
+885 FGSIGKNVAAGLT
-898 GGIDEGA
+898 GGINEGA
-905 AEVVTSAENMA
+905 AEAATASENMA
-916 QDTIDGAESA
+916 KDTIDGAESA

-947 ALGVNTGTSRVLQA
+947 ALGVNTGTKQVTQA
-961 IASMF
+961 ITSMF
-966 SQARAQSMAGVSQII
+966 TQALGVSTAGVSRII
-981 ASYNGLPNSMRSI
+981 ASYGGLPNSMRYI
-994 GLYAMAGLNGGLLAG
+994 GLNAMAGLNGGLMAG

-1014 ATARSIAN
+1014 STAAGIAN
-1022 SVAATMQAALK
+1022 SVAAVMRNALK
-1033 INSPSRVMR
+1033 IKSPSRVMR

-1066 EINRISAG
+1066 EINRMTSGI
-1074 VVKGGSPEMALGLNG
+1074 VKGGSPEMALGLNG

-1095 GYATINNNSRSV
+1095 GYATINNNSRAV
-1107 DASQVITNENRPVIH
+1107 TDASQVITNNNRPVLN
-1122 IEKIENHSDSDIPKI
+1122 IEKIENYSDSDIPKI

-1148 GSRL
+1148 ESRL

>member
-1 LSDGKISIAIEVDG
+1 MSDGKISIAIEVDG
-15 KEIKVATTEL
+15 KQVKEASKDIENLSKSYEGAFQDKQGRWRTASGQFMTTSEKAKMLGKDIKEAGNNTE
-25 DKLAK
+25 KFGTQTEKA
-30 SAEGSG
+30 GVG
-36 SPLKVAEKS
+36 VKS
-45 LDSVADSAKDAKKP
+45 L
-59 LEDTEKGLGSV
+59 
-70 GDSAKGAKKP
+70 
-80 LDDTKKSIGGVGEES
+80 
-95 VKATSNVK
+95 
-103 DMALSFGL
+103 ALSMGL
-111 VKIASAAF
+111 VKVAAAAF
-119 SVIAQSLDAAIS
+119 KVVAQSLDAAIS
-131 RFDIMQKYPK
+131 RFDTMQKYPK

-152 SKKSITQLA
+152 SEKSIKQLA

-172 DVVASTQQF
+172 DVVASTQQM
-181 TSITGDLE
+181 TSITGDLGK
-189 TSTDTVLA
+189 STDTVLA

-202 LASGASAADASRGTD
+202 LASGASAADASRGTN
-217 QYSQMLSSGVVDLES
+217 QFVQMLSSGVVDLQS
-232 WKTLQETMPLALQK
+232 WKTLQETMPLGLQK
-246 TAEAMGFVGST
+246 TAEAMGYVGST
-257 AQRELYNA
+257 AQRDLYGA
-265 LKEGKITFR
+265 LKSGEITFR
-274 DFQNQLIELGT
+274 DFQNQLIELGI
-285 GTGMLADLAK
+285 GTGELAGLAK
-295 ENSTGIATSF
+295 ENSAGIATSF

-330 TGKTIAQNID
+330 TGKTIAENID
-340 SLKAIINSS
+340 SLKVIINSS

-359 ATPYIIAFK
+359 ATPYVIAFK
-368 DGVQAVLPVVEFLTP
+368 DGVQATLPVVEFLTP

-396 LINKV
+396 IINKV
-401 SAQINATKAAFEA
+401 NAQIAATKAAFEL
-414 MATTTAKITALT
+414 MAPTIAKLTALT
-426 TAKTTAELANNA
+426 TAKTTAELMDSAM
-438 VQAKYLAANLASMSA
+438 QTKYLAANLASMSA
-453 LTAKNVVVGLLT
+453 LTAKNIVVGLLT
-465 GSLTLSTAATLLKA
+465 GSLTLNTAATLLQA
-479 KAVLVLSGALKFL
+479 KAVVVLSGALKFIT
-492 AGPIGW
+492 GPIGW

-513 VKWLNKASEDGA
+513 VKWFNKASEDGA

-539 ALAETVESSADTY
+539 SLADTVESSADAY
-552 KKNQN
+552 KKNQSD
-557 NIQATADANSDLIS
+557 IQATADANSDLIA
-571 KIEELYAVEDKTSA
+571 KIEELYAVEDKTST

-600 MDGLNL
+600 MAGLNL

-671 DGSVKSREHKEAIA
+671 DGSVKSREHKAAIA
-685 ELDAQEQLLKDTT
+685 ELDEQEKLLKDTT
-698 LALGE
+698 LALGD
-703 EQKLTETKFTESM
+703 EQKLTEAKFTESM
-716 AAIDAATRESVDNQI
+716 AAIDEATRASVDNQI

-746 SMKATWEDY
+746 NMKATWEDY

-767 SESELTVAEMTAN
+767 AESELTVAEMTAN

-799 ARGVDEGLLETLRTA
+799 ARGVDEGLLETLRVA

-823 ALVSA
+823 ALVNA

-840 ANGGAVATDALATSL
+840 ANGGAVATEALATSL

-864 SVMGLVTEAKATMAQ
+864 SVMGLVTETKATMAQ

-885 FGSIGKNVAAGLG
+885 FGSIGKNVAAGLSS
-898 GGIDEGA
+898 GITEGA
-905 AEVVTSAENMA
+905 AEAATASETMA

-947 ALGVNTGTSRVLQA
+947 ALGVNTGTRLVLQA
-961 IASMF
+961 ITSMF
-966 SQARAQSMAGVSQII
+966 NQARAQSMAGVAQII

-994 GLYAMAGLNGGLLAG
+994 GLYAMSGLNGGLMAG
-1009 AGSVL
+1009 SGSVL

-1022 SVAATMQAALK
+1022 SIAATMQAALK
-1033 INSPSRVMR
+1033 INSPSHVMR

-1052 LAEGIRGSASSVYE
+1052 LAEGIRGSAARVYQ
-1066 EINRISAG
+1066 EIQKISTGITAG
-1074 VVKGGSPEMALGLNG
+1074 IKIATPEMALGLNG

-1095 GYATINNNSRSV
+1095 GYATITNNSRAV
-1107 DASQVITNENRPVIH
+1107 TDASQTITNNNRPVVH

-1137 LEESAWIMSRE
+1137 LEEAAWIMSRE
-1148 GSRL
+1148 ESKL

>member
-1 LSDGKISIAIEVDG
+1 MSDGKISIAIEVDG
-15 KEIKVATTEL
+15 KQVKEASKDIENLSKSYEGAFQDKQGRWRTASGQFMTTSEKAKMLGKDIKEAGNNTE
-25 DKLAK
+25 KFGTQTEKA
-30 SAEGSG
+30 GVG
-36 SPLKVAEKS
+36 VKS
-45 LDSVADSAKDAKKP
+45 L
-59 LEDTEKGLGSV
+59 
-70 GDSAKGAKKP
+70 
-80 LDDTKKSIGGVGEES
+80 
-95 VKATSNVK
+95 
-103 DMALSFGL
+103 ALSMGL
-111 VKIASAAF
+111 VKVAAAAF
-119 SVIAQSLDAAIS
+119 KVVAQSLDAAIS
-131 RFDIMQKYPK
+131 RFDTMQRYPK
-141 VLGALGFSAEE
+141 VLSALGFSAEE
-152 SKKSITQLA
+152 SKESIEQLS

-172 DVVASTQQF
+172 DVVSSTQRF
-181 TSITGDLE
+181 TAITGDLE
-189 TSTDTVLA
+189 TSTDLVLA

-217 QYSQMLSSGVVDLES
+217 QYSQMLSTGVVDLES
-232 WKTLQETMPLALQK
+232 WKTLQETMPLSLIK
-246 TAEAMGFVGST
+246 TAEAMGFTGD
-257 AQRELYNA
+257 AIDRQLYSA
-265 LKEGKITFR
+265 LKEGKVTFR

-285 GTGMLADLAK
+285 GTGMLASLAK
-295 ENSTGIATSF
+295 ENSVGIGVSF

-319 ITKVDEMTQAV
+319 LEKFDDMTQAV
-330 TGKTIAQNID
+330 TGKKIYENID
-340 SLKAIINSS
+340 SLKIIINSS

-359 ATPYIIAFK
+359 ATPYVIAFK

-388 VAAYTALQ
+388 AAAYTALQ
-396 LINKV
+396 IINKV
-401 SAQINATKAAFEA
+401 SAEISATKAAFEA

-426 TAKTTAELANNA
+426 TAKTAAELANNG

-453 LTAKNVVVGLLT
+453 LTAKNVVIGLLT

-492 AGPIGW
+492 TGPVGW

-513 VKWLNKASEDGA
+513 VKWFNKASEDGA

-539 ALAETVESSADTY
+539 SLADTVESSADAY
-552 KKNQN
+552 KKNQSD
-557 NIQATADANSDLIS
+557 IQATADANSDLI
-571 KIEELYAVEDKTSA
+571 KRIEELYAVEDKTSK

-600 MDGLNL
+600 MEGLNL
-606 AYSEE
+606 SYSEE

-618 SEYLQQR
+618 TGYLQQR
-625 VDLLKEQET
+625 VNLLKEQET

-644 ISKEQSEVEQKLAE
+644 ISKEQSEVEQKLKE
-658 TNVLREEWNQKLA
+658 TNELREEWNQKLE

-685 ELDAQEQLLKDTT
+685 ELDTQEQLLKDTT
-698 LALGE
+698 TALGE
-703 EQKLTETKFTESM
+703 EQEITKAKFSESM
-716 AAIDAATRESVDNQI
+716 AAIDEATRTSVDNQI

-746 SMKATWEDY
+746 NMKATWEDY

-767 SESELTVAEMTAN
+767 AESELTVAEMTAN

-799 ARGVDEGLLETLRTA
+799 ARGVDEGLLETLRVA

-823 ALVSA
+823 ALVNA

-864 SVMGLVTEAKATMAQ
+864 SVMGLVTETKATMAQ

-885 FGSIGKNVAAGLG
+885 FGSIGKNVAAGLSD
-898 GGIDEGA
+898 GINEGA
-905 AEVVTSAENMA
+905 AEAVTASETMA

-947 ALGVNTGTSRVLQA
+947 ALGVNTGTRLVLQA
-961 IASMF
+961 ITSMF
-966 SQARAQSMAGVSQII
+966 NQARAQSMAGVAQII

-994 GLYAMAGLNGGLLAG
+994 GLYAMSGLNGGLIAG
-1009 AGSVL
+1009 SGSVL

-1022 SVAATMQAALK
+1022 SIAATMQSALK
-1033 INSPSRVMR
+1033 INSPSHVMR

-1052 LAEGIRGSASSVYE
+1052 LAEGIRGSAARVYQ
-1066 EINRISAG
+1066 EIQKISTGITAG
-1074 VVKGGSPEMALGLNG
+1074 IKIATPEMALGLNG

-1095 GYATINNNSRSV
+1095 GYATITNNSRAV
-1107 DASQVITNENRPVIH
+1107 TDASQTITNNNRPVVH

-1137 LEESAWIMSRE
+1137 LEEAAWIMSRE
-1148 GSRL
+1148 ESKL